1 MLIPNVIEQ
10 TARGERIFDIY
21 SRLLGHRV
29 VFLGRAIDDDIANL
43 VVAQLLHL
51 ESEDPEK
58 PISLYINS
66 PGGSVDGMF
75 AIYDTM
81 QHVRPPVETTCI
93 GMAASAA
100 AVILAG
106 GEAGRRSILPHGR
119 VMVHQPHIQGG
130 VGGQASDIEIHA
142 RETLELRRHI
152 DELYA
157 HHTGQS
163 VERVHD
169 DMDRDRYF
177 TPEEALEYGFSDI
190 EIHAAEI
197 VRQRELANR
206 ILAAHTGQDI
216 EKIRADTDRDR
227 WMTAEQ
233 AVEYGLVDQ
242 ILSPAAVPPGL
253 ERV

>member
-1 MLIPNVIEQ
+1 VACNRLVAVRRYAVLIPNVVEQ
-10 TARGERIFDIY
+10 TSRGERVFDIY

-29 VFLGRAIDDDIANL
+29 VFLGRPIDDDVANL

-51 ESEDPEK
+51 ESEDPDK

-100 AVILAG
+100 AVVLAG
-106 GEAGRRSILPHGR
+106 GAAGSRSILPHGR
-119 VMVHQPHIQGG
+119 VMIHQPHVGG
-130 VGGQASDIEIHA
+130 LGGQA
-142 RETLELRRHI
+142 T
-152 DELYA
+152 
-157 HHTGQS
+157 
-163 VERVHD
+163 
-169 DMDRDRYF
+169 
-177 TPEEALEYGFSDI
+177 DI

-197 VRQRELANR
+197 LRQREMANQ
-206 ILAAHTGQDI
+206 ILADHTGQDI
-216 EKIRADTDRDR
+216 EKIRADTERDR

-233 AVEYGLVDQ
+233 AGEYGLVDR
-242 ILSPAAVPPGL
+242 ILSPAAVPAGL
-253 ERV
+253 ERIS

>member
-1 MLIPNVIEQ
+1 MLIPNVVEQ
-10 TARGERIFDIY
+10 TSRGERVFDIY

-29 VFLGRAIDDDIANL
+29 VFLGRPIDDDVANL

-51 ESEDPEK
+51 ESEDPDK

-100 AVILAG
+100 AVVLAG
-106 GEAGRRSILPHGR
+106 GAAGSRSILPHGR
-119 VMVHQPHIQGG
+119 VMIHQPHVGG
-130 VGGQASDIEIHA
+130 LGGQA
-142 RETLELRRHI
+142 T
-152 DELYA
+152 
-157 HHTGQS
+157 
-163 VERVHD
+163 
-169 DMDRDRYF
+169 
-177 TPEEALEYGFSDI
+177 DI

-197 VRQRELANR
+197 LRQREMANQ
-206 ILAAHTGQDI
+206 ILADHTGQDI
-216 EKIRADTDRDR
+216 EKIRADTERDR

-233 AVEYGLVDQ
+233 AVEYGLVDR
-242 ILSPAAVPPGL
+242 ILSPAAVPAGL
-253 ERV
+253 ERIS